1 MSEAPRIQLLS
12 PRLAN
17 QIAAGEVVERPASV
31 AKELLENSLDAGSR
45 RIDVEV
51 EQGGI
56 KLLRVRDDGRGIPAD
71 DLPLALARHATSKI
85 RELEDLERVMSLGFR
100 GEALASISSVAR
112 LTMTSRTADAGEAWQ
127 VETEGRDMQP
137 RVQPAAHP
145 VGTSVEVRDLFFNTP
160 ARRKFLRAE
169 KTEFDHLQEVIKRLA
184 LARFDVAFHLRHNGK
199 TIFALHEARDEL
211 ARARRVGAVC
221 GQAFLEQA
229 LPIEVERNGLHL
241 WGWVGLPTF
250 SRSQP
255 DLQYFYVNGR
265 MVRDKLVAHAV
276 RQAYRDVLYN
286 GRHPT
291 FVLFFEVDPAVVDVN
306 VHPTKHEVRFRDSR
320 MVHDFLYGTLHRAL
334 GEVRPDDQLA
344 PPGATSLTEP
354 RPTGAAAGEF
364 GPQGEMRLAESV
376 LESPA
381 ARVGW
386 SGGSSASGGSSGYS
400 AYTRPEAPP
409 SLAEA
414 GGAYK
419 AYFAPLPAGEAP
431 AALPESAQD
440 IPPLGYAL
448 AQLKGIYILAEN
460 AHGLVLVDMHAAH
473 ERITYERLKVAMASE
488 GLRGQPL
495 LVPESIAV
503 SEREADCA
511 EEHSSWFQRLG
522 FELQRLG
529 PESLAIR
536 QIPALLKQAE
546 ATQLVR
552 DVIAD
557 LLEYGTSDRIQAHLN
572 ELLGT
577 MACHGAEQL
586 VQVRLDTVTGE
597 LISVDSALIYRGM
610 DIGTAKPSRELLA
623 RYPHRL
629 IDIRDPAESYSAA
642 EFRADALAAMAKAT
656 ARGRI
661 PLLVGGTM
669 LYYKALLEGLADM
682 PGADPEVRAAIEAEA
697 QAEGWEA
704 LHRQLAEVDP
714 ESAARIHPNDPQRLM
729 RALEVYRLG
738 GVSMSDLRRRQS
750 AEKADFDASGRN
762 QLPYT
767 VAQLAIAPEQRQ
779 VLHARIAQRFRQ
791 MLEQGFIAEVEALHA
806 RSDLHAG
813 LPSIRAVGYRQ
824 VWDYLDGK
832 LSYAEMTERG
842 IIATRQLAKRQFTW
856 LRSWSHLH
864 WMDSLA
870 GDNLPRA
877 LKYLKTVSI
886 LA

>member
-364 GPQGEMRLAESV
+364 GSQGEMRLAESV

-419 AYFAPLPAGEAP
+419 AYFAPLPAGDAP
-431 AALPESAQD
+431 AALPESARTSRRWVT
-440 IPPLGYAL
+440 PWRSSRASTFSPRTPTAWCWWTCTRPTSGSPTSASRWRWP
-448 AQLKGIYILAEN
+448 AKACVGSRCWCRSRSRSAS
-460 AHGLVLVDMHAAH
+460 AR
-473 ERITYERLKVAMASE
+473 RIARKS
-488 GLRGQPL
+488 
-495 LVPESIAV
+495 
-503 SEREADCA
+503 
-511 EEHSSWFQRLG
+511 
-522 FELQRLG
+522 
-529 PESLAIR
+529 
-536 QIPALLKQAE
+536 IPA
-546 ATQLVR
+546 
-552 DVIAD
+552 
-557 LLEYGTSDRIQAHLN
+557 GS
-572 ELLGT
+572 
-577 MACHGAEQL
+577 
-586 VQVRLDTVTGE
+586 
-597 LISVDSALIYRGM
+597 SAWASSCSAWGRKAWRSGRSLRCS
-610 DIGTAKPSRELLA
+610 SR
-623 RYPHRL
+623 
-629 IDIRDPAESYSAA
+629 
-642 EFRADALAAMAKAT
+642 
-656 ARGRI
+656 
-661 PLLVGGTM
+661 
-669 LYYKALLEGLADM
+669 
-682 PGADPEVRAAIEAEA
+682 
-697 QAEGWEA
+697 
-704 LHRQLAEVDP
+704 
-714 ESAARIHPNDPQRLM
+714 
-729 RALEVYRLG
+729 
-738 GVSMSDLRRRQS
+738 LRRPS
-750 AEKADFDASGRN
+750 WCAMSSPTCWN
-762 QLPYT
+762 T
-767 VAQLAIAPEQRQ
+767 AP
-779 VLHARIAQRFRQ
+779 A
-791 MLEQGFIAEVEALHA
+791 
-806 RSDLHAG
+806 
-813 LPSIRAVGYRQ
+813 
-824 VWDYLDGK
+824 
-832 LSYAEMTERG
+832 
-842 IIATRQLAKRQFTW
+842 
-856 LRSWSHLH
+856 
-864 WMDSLA
+864 
-870 GDNLPRA
+870 
-877 LKYLKTVSI
+877 TVSRRT
-886 LA
+886 